1 MSRYSLG
8 NQLRKRKELLYN
20 LGAISSYS
28 SMLIF
33 LWHGIEML
41 ISGEHPKHTLVLYAA
56 SSFFSILVMAPYKW
70 DKKWM
75 RIKTSV
81 GIVVFGASLIIY
93 LICVLMNWLWIQFV
107 RLALFKTCI
116 VFLISLLL
124 VGFIFWQRLI
134 FLVVNSSEEACWSK
148 CPLPIGET
156 TEAEFCL
163 DGVGW
168 AQYDMYLLAQGMWN
182 IVYYLTWS
190 LAVFT
195 SLDCSFQGLRSKQFS
210 LLINHFACQL
220 YFR

>member
-107 RLALFKTCI
+107 SLTFFKTCI

-134 FLVVNSSEEACWSK
+134 FFGCEPFGRGLLVQMPSTNWGGNRS
-148 CPLPIGET
+148 
-156 TEAEFCL
+156 
-163 DGVGW
+163 GV
-168 AQYDMYLLAQGMWN
+168 
-182 IVYYLTWS
+182 
-190 LAVFT
+190 
-195 SLDCSFQGLRSKQFS
+195 LRRWRWLGS
-210 LLINHFACQL
+210 IWYVFACSGNVEYGVLPDLNFGSL
-220 YFR
+220 YESGLFISRTSV

>member
-1 MSRYSLG
+1 MFRYSFG

-41 ISGEHPKHTLVLYAA
+41 VSREDPKHTLVLYAA

-93 LICVLMNWLWIQFV
+93 LPCVWL
-107 RLALFKTCI
+107 
-116 VFLISLLL
+116 
-124 VGFIFWQRLI
+124 
-134 FLVVNSSEEACWSK
+134 
-148 CPLPIGET
+148 
-156 TEAEFCL
+156 
-163 DGVGW
+163 
-168 AQYDMYLLAQGMWN
+168 Y
-182 IVYYLTWS
+182 
-190 LAVFT
+190 
-195 SLDCSFQGLRSKQFS
+195 
-210 LLINHFACQL
+210 
-220 YFR
+220 

>member
-81 GIVVFGASLIIY
+81 GIIVFGASLIIY
-93 LICVLMNWLWIQFV
+93 LICVLMNWFWIGFI
-107 RLALFKTCI
+107 RLILFRTCI
-116 VFLISLLL
+116 VLFQLVCCWLVLFFLAALNIYWLWA
-124 VGFIFWQRLI
+124 VRNRLFAQI
-134 FLVVNSSEEACWSK
+134 PSA
-148 CPLPIGET
+148 
-156 TEAEFCL
+156 
-163 DGVGW
+163 DGG
-168 AQYDMYLLAQGMWN
+168 DG
-182 IVYYLTWS
+182 
-190 LAVFT
+190 
-195 SLDCSFQGLRSKQFS
+195 RSRI
-210 LLINHFACQL
+210 LH
-220 YFR
+220 RWR

>member
-107 RLALFKTCI
+107 SLTLFKTCI

-124 VGFIFWQRLI
+124 VGFIFWLWTVRKRLVGPNALCQLGRQPKRSSASMA
-134 FLVVNSSEEACWSK
+134 LVGLNMICICLLRECGIWCIAWPEVWQPLRVWIVHFKDFGLNSS
-148 CPLPIGET
+148 P
-156 TEAEFCL
+156 F
-163 DGVGW
+163 
-168 AQYDMYLLAQGMWN
+168 
-182 IVYYLTWS
+182 
-190 LAVFT
+190 
-195 SLDCSFQGLRSKQFS
+195 
-210 LLINHFACQL
+210 
-220 YFR
+220 